1 MLDVIDSPS
10 DPSDRMSEGRPHKEA
25 KSRAIDLLG
34 LHFKAL
40 GVLASDDPVAL
51 QRWFLRALTATTA
64 ADAIDG

>member
-1 MLDVIDSPS
+1 
-10 DPSDRMSEGRPHKEA
+10 MSEGRPHKEA